1 MQMSTTTSPV
11 TPTPPDRLGA
21 GDERAGAAP
30 MRVAALINAS
40 AGTVE
45 REEATALGS
54 ILADA
59 FNRHG
64 LSADLQFLPGD
75 QLRDAAEAARL
86 KASSGAIDAV
96 AVGGG
101 DGTISTVA
109 AILAGTGIPLAVLP
123 LGTLNHFAKD
133 LGIPAD
139 LDEAVAVIS
148 AGNIRPV
155 DVATVNGE
163 VFVNNSSIGIY
174 PYMVVDRERRR
185 SRHGQSKW
193 VAMFWALLRMLRY
206 FPLRRLSIRAEGWS
220 EPCRTPCVFVGN
232 NEYCL
237 DASSFGT
244 RERLDAGTLCLY
256 VARQQSRLAL
266 LWLAFRSA
274 IGLLDRKQDLRIF
287 KSSSVD
293 ISSRTSRLLVAM
305 DGEVSVMRS
314 PLEYRVR
321 PGALRVFVP
330 QA

>member
-1 MQMSTTTSPV
+1 M
-11 TPTPPDRLGA
+11 DHKR
-21 GDERAGAAP
+21 
-30 MRVAALINAS
+30 MRTAKPLKLTVLVNAT

-45 REEATALGS
+45 RQEAATLRSALAG
-54 ILADA
+54 A
-59 FNRHG
+59 FEKRG
-64 LSADLQFLPGD
+64 IAADLQFVPGD
-75 QLRDAAEAARL
+75 QLQQAAESARR
-86 KASSGAIDAV
+86 KASGGEIDAV

-109 AILAGTGIPLAVLP
+109 AVLAETGIPLAVLP
-123 LGTLNHFAKD
+123 LGTMNHFAKD
-133 LGIPAD
+133 LGIPTD
-139 LDEAVAVIS
+139 LDAAVAVI
-148 AGNIRPV
+148 ATANPRPV
-155 DVATVNGE
+155 DVAAVNGA

-174 PYMVVDRERRR
+174 PYMVVDRDRRR

-193 VAMFWALLRMLRY
+193 VAMFWAALRMLRY

-244 RERLDAGTLCLY
+244 RARLDAGTLCLY

-266 LWLAFRSA
+266 LWLALRSA
-274 IGLLDRKQDLRIF
+274 IGFLDRKRDLRTF
-287 KSSSVD
+287 KVGSVD
-293 ISSRTSRLLVAM
+293 INSRTSRLLVAL
-305 DGEVSVMRS
+305 DGEVAVMRS

-330 QA
+330 ADT